1 VNGTPEDIEVK
12 PDGTYVA
19 KGTGE
24 NDPFPRA
31 ASWPYAVAA
40 GLQLGSLGYNILK
53 PADYSNANALLS
65 AAKEAGTYTPI
76 SPLFAGQRLPYKPAP
91 DTKFGKIVGV
101 GLGNARSI
109 INNSRGNIGATQA
122 GLLQNA
128 LNTQLALGEADEA
141 WRQGNWNMLK
151 DV

>member
-31 ASWPYAVAA
+31 ASWPYAIAA

-53 PADYSNANALLS
+53 PADYSNADALLS
-65 AAKEAGTYTPI
+65 ASKDAGI
-76 SPLFAGQRLPYKPAP
+76 YKPVEFRP
-91 DTKFGKIVGV
+91 I
-101 GLGNARSI
+101 GNYLTYRPLDI
-109 INNSRGNIGATQA
+109 WY
-122 GLLQNA
+122 
-128 LNTQLALGEADEA
+128 E
-141 WRQGNWNMLK
+141 
-151 DV
+151 